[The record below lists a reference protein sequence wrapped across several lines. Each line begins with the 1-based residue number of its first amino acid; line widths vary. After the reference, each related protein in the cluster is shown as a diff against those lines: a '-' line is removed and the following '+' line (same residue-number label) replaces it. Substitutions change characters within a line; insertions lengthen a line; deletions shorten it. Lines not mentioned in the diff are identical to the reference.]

1 LSLTWYPDF
10 CPGGAANGCEIL
22 ISNDWNF
29 VERYPRKCP
38 HHAAVKALHVL
49 DDQALFVVVLQ
60 SSRVKEAA
68 RWAAKLQLGLDKEHP
83 GVPYRVESNGNFII
97 GVDRETGTRMGGWP
111 NAGANRTNL
120 ITAINDAV
128 QQVTRPL
135 GTSTLTVG

>member
-1 LSLTWYPDF
+1 M
-10 CPGGAANGCEIL
+10 
-22 ISNDWNF
+22 
-29 VERYPRKCP
+29 
-38 HHAAVKALHVL
+38 L
-49 DDQALFVVVLQ
+49 DDQALFAVVLQ

-68 RWAAKLQLGLDKEHP
+68 RWAAKVQLGLDKEHP
-83 GVPYRVESNGNFII
+83 GVPYRVESNGNFVI
-97 GVDRETGTRMGGWP
+97 GVDRETGTRMTGWP